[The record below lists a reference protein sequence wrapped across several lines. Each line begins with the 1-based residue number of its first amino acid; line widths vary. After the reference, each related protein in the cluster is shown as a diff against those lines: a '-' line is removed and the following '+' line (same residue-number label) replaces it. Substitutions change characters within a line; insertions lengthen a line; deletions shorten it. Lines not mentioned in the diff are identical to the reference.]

1 MSKLLTEVIAD
12 RKAGAIEY
20 EEYLKR
26 IAEIVRKVDA
36 GKADDTPV
44 QLDSPGKRAI
54 FNLLRKAG
62 DGVKPEEA
70 VDLVV
75 EIDETVKTVRP
86 DGWRGVQA
94 KEQIIKAALYGI
106 LQDADQVEELFTIIS
121 AQREY

>member
-1 MSKLLTEVIAD
+1 M
-12 RKAGAIEY
+12 
-20 EEYLKR
+20 
-26 IAEIVRKVDA
+26 
-36 GKADDTPV
+36 
-44 QLDSPGKRAI
+44 
-54 FNLLRKAG
+54 
-62 DGVKPEEA
+62 KPEEA